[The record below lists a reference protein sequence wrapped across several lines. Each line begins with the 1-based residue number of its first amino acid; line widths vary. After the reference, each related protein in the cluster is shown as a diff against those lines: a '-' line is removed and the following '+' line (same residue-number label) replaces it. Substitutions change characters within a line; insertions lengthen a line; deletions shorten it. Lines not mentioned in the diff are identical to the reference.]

1 VSLFEPLYEALE
13 DSSTLPQE
21 VIETIQTMD
30 GHELLDENPLQRESR
45 FQIEGKLRLNMI
57 KDFDAIIAIF
67 REALELRQKIS
78 NRLTSSSEMAISLA
92 SNDAKQEID
101 TLSRQYPD
109 LQWAIEWFLA
119 EDAVAPVGEQA

>member
-1 VSLFEPLYEALE
+1 
-13 DSSTLPQE
+13 
-21 VIETIQTMD
+21 M
-30 GHELLDENPLQRESR
+30 QREAR

-78 NRLTSSSEMAISLA
+78 NSLTSSPEVAISFT

-119 EDAVAPVGEQA
+119 EDAAAPEGEQA